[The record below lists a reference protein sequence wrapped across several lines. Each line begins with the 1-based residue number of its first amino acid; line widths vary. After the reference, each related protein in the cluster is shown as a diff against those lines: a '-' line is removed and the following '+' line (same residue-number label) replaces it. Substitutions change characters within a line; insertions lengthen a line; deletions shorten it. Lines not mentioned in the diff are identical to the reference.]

1 MPHLKKTDAQQRAYR
16 EANKDK
22 LAARQ
27 RSYRYGSKD
36 KIAP

>member
-22 LAARQ
+22 LAAQ
-27 RSYRYGSKD
+27 RRARRSVN
-36 KIAP
+36 AQA